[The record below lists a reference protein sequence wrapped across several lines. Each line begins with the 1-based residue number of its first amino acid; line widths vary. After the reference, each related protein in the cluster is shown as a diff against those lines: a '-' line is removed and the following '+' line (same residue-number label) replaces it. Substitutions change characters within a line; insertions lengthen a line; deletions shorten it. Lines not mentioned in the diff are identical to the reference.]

1 MYIGEVMGS
10 VVATQKTENMNGLPL
25 RLVRKVNVDTSVT
38 DSFVV
43 AVDVIGAAVGE
54 LVLVTSG
61 SPARQTRA
69 TDNRP
74 VDAILIA
81 VVETWQI
88 QNDVQYTRSSG

>member
-88 QNDVQYTRSSG
+88 QNDVQYTRFSG